1 MAAANKIQGGDCN
14 MMINNWSE
22 VLKNLPEYLKNEHT
36 YIYAVCTDK
45 VYWLIINNTQDK
57 DIDVSKLLELRVFN
71 ENAEYRLIRPTIDTE
86 FYERIKEDTDNIR
99 SEEYYDQWMYLD
111 IDTKKS
117 GDGREVYSISGG
129 KYELPV
135 NQQYDLQIKVRNYID
150 YDEYGQVKAAD
161 WRLAGFGKGD
171 KADGKV

>member
-1 MAAANKIQGGDCN
+1 

-22 VLKNLPEYLKNEHT
+22 VLKNLPEHLKNEHT
-36 YIYAVCTDK
+36 YIYAACTDK
-45 VYWLIINNTQDK
+45 VYWLSIKNAEDK

-71 ENAEYRLIRPTIDTE
+71 ERAEYRLIRPTIDME
-86 FYERIKEDTDNIR
+86 FYERIKEDADNIR
-99 SEEYYDQWMYLD
+99 SEEYYDQWLYLD

-117 GDGREVYSISGG
+117 GEGREVYSISGG

-135 NQQYDLQIKVRNYID
+135 NQQYDMQIKVRNYVE
-150 YDEYGQVKAAD
+150 YDECGQARTAD

-171 KADGKV
+171 KADGKVYKR

>member
-1 MAAANKIQGGDCN
+1 
-14 MMINNWSE
+14 MMINSWSE
-22 VLKNLPEYLKNEHT
+22 VLKNLPEHLKNEHT
-36 YIYAVCTDK
+36 YIYAACTDK
-45 VYWLIINNTQDK
+45 VYWLSIKNAEDK
-57 DIDVSKLLELRVFN
+57 DINVSKLLELRVFN
-71 ENAEYRLIRPTIDTE
+71 EKAEYWLIRPTTDME
-86 FYERIKEDTDNIR
+86 FYERIKEDTDNIK

-117 GDGREVYSISGG
+117 DKGREVYSISGG

-135 NQQYDLQIKVRNYID
+135 NQQYDMQIKVRNYVE
-150 YDEYGQVKAAD
+150 YDECGQARAAD